1 MNTVLQKEK
10 GFGELGSLHY
20 VDLCHVILTR
30 FQK

>member
-20 VDLCHVILTR
+20 VDLCHVILG